1 MHGELWALGTNLR
14 NQRRGE
20 HCAPSPPLCLQQSSQ
35 REICAKPSNRCR
47 SFCWEL
53 RKPQR
58 NAAEKGAE
66 TDRRKTNPNERRW
79 KSSPGTPN
87 PGAPMEPP
95 ALQGQPAPPRIPNPG
110 NTALTPQECP
120 HPTIPFPSS
129 TRAAPQPLR
138 GLLTPL
144 SGPLT
149 PLSAP
154 PGPLQPLAGSSSP
167 SGTPEGPSQ
176 SPT

>member
-1 MHGELWALGTNLR
+1 MLQAL
-14 NQRRGE
+14 
-20 HCAPSPPLCLQQSSQ
+20 PSAFSRAHRERDLCKTFKPLQQFLLGIKKTS
-35 REICAKPSNRCR
+35 AKR
-47 SFCWEL
+47 SWK
-53 RKPQR
+53 R
-58 NAAEKGAE
+58 AE

-79 KSSPGTPN
+79 KPSPGTPN

-129 TRAAPQPLR
+129 TRAAPQPPPHAPVR
-138 GLLTPL
+138 APHAPL
-144 SGPLT
+144 SPSRA
-149 PLSAP
+149 PSAP
-154 PGPLQPLAGSSSP
+154 RRVLQPFRD
-167 SGTPEGPSQ
+167 PEGPSQ